1 MKFLSIVQLLSKQK
15 IYFSILDEEID
26 GSTLALLEE
35 NDICQI
41 FPRIKDRV
49 KFIDRRKK
57 LISTLNESTANIDET
72 TNHLFSSTLSS
83 SLSSIDFGES
93 SHDNTALDQS
103 VLNKT
108 NGTNIEIN
116 LTTDSNLSS
125 SVNCDDQDEN
135 IDIGARLPTEYEGP
149 ALTARMQQ
157 YVDEGDF
164 SKFNPHTNMRSEL
177 LTLLFDDV
185 VQSHQLL

>member
-1 MKFLSIVQLLSKQK
+1 MKFLSIIHLLSKQK
-15 IYFSILDEEID
+15 IYLSNLDEDID

-35 NDICQI
+35 NDIRQM

-57 LISTLNESTANIDET
+57 LISTLNESTDNIDET

-83 SLSSIDFGES
+83 SPSPINFEES

-108 NGTNIEIN
+108 NETNIEIN

-125 SVNCDDQDEN
+125 SVEGDDQNEN
-135 IDIGARLPTEYEGP
+135 IDAGARLPAEYECP
-149 ALTARMQQ
+149 TLTSRMQQ
-157 YVDEGDF
+157 YVDERNF

-177 LTLLFDDV
+177 LSLLFDDV
-185 VQSHQLL
+185 VQSYQLL